1 MLDFVPFARAW
12 RQMGDGDRRAGLV
25 GETLDLALP
34 EAYAVAPHGKPLS
47 NHAAAAI
54 SGNDEGRCLGIACLA
69 EAIPPAANTLDREG
83 CRVGVDAD
91 VDPALVVGDVV
102 VRQALTMRDAIGRDF
117 AEFRDLEGM
126 HPNRFGL
133 AFGTQLLAAILEV
146 ADQLFL
152 LGVDGDGG
160 GTRRDGCLDRR
171 IDVLELRVAIRMAR
185 ALAGFPVGLAAVF
198 QLPQQHANQLL
209 AHLEALAAQRLGNVP
224 LAAADPAQRRFGIP
238 TDRTIDQRLERCQK
252 TRLLLDGT
260 FASAAAPP
268 NPMADL
274 EATRLQ

>member
-12 RQMGDGDRRAGLV
+12 RQMGDGDRQAGLV

-34 EAYAVAPHGKPLS
+34 EAYAVAPHGEPLS

-102 VRQALTMRDAIGRDF
+102 DAIGRDF
-117 AEFRDLEGM
+117 AEFRDLEVM
-126 HPNRFGL
+126 HANRFGL

-160 GTRRDGCLDRR
+160 RPRRDGYLDRR

-198 QLPQQHANQLL
+198 Q
-209 AHLEALAAQRLGNVP
+209 
-224 LAAADPAQRRFGIP
+224 
-238 TDRTIDQRLERCQK
+238 
-252 TRLLLDGT
+252 
-260 FASAAAPP
+260 
-268 NPMADL
+268 
-274 EATRLQ
+274 